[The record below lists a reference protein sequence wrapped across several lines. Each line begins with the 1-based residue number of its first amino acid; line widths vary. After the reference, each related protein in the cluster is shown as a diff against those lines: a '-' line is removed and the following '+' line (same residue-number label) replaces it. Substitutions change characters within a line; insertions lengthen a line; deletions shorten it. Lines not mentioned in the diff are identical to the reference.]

1 MKKLLHKLR
10 GQVGESL
17 AETLVAVLVI
27 ALAMTILA
35 GMIGAAGNMVKTSEA
50 KMNEYYESNRKLE
63 TFSEES
69 GNATV
74 NIMASGEAA
83 STTENIESVTVGYV
97 INRVFSDHPVVAYR
111 LAESTG

>member
-35 GMIGAAGNMVKTSEA
+35 GMIGAAGNMVKTSET
-50 KMNEYYESNRKLE
+50 KMNEYYESNVKLE
-63 TFSEES
+63 NFSEA
-69 GNATV
+69 GGTATV
-74 NIMASGEAA
+74 NITASGEAA
-83 STTENIESVTVGYV
+83 SITGNIESVTVEYL

>member
-1 MKKLLHKLR
+1 MNKLLHKLR
-10 GQVGESL
+10 SQSGESL
-17 AETLVAVLVI
+17 AETLIAVLVI

-35 GMIGAAGNMVKTSEA
+35 GMIGAAGNMVKTSEV

-74 NIMASGEAA
+74 NITASGEAA